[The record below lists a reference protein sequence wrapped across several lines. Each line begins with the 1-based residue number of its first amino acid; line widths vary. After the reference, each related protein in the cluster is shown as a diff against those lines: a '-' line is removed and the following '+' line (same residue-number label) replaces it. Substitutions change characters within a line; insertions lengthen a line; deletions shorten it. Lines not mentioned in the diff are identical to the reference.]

1 MMTTTDDGCRLATA
15 VDGPARAPSIVL
27 SNSLGTDM
35 RLWDGQVGRLSQTL
49 RVWRYDMRG
58 HGGSE
63 APAADYTIARLGRDL
78 LSIMDANAIATAHLC
93 GISIGG
99 AVSLWVAAHAP
110 ERVDRLVLANT
121 GARIGHDALW
131 NERIQIARTAGL
143 STLADA
149 AMGRWFTEPFRRC
162 EPAIVERFHGTIC
175 RTSVDGY
182 VGCCAALRD
191 ADLRP
196 DAKRITAKTLVIT
209 GTHDVAT
216 TTADG
221 RWLVEA
227 IAGAT
232 LVELDSAHLSNVERA
247 EAFNDTV
254 LAFLQS

>member
-1 MMTTTDDGCRLATA
+1 MITTTDDGCRLATA
-15 VDGPARAPSIVL
+15 VDGPAQAPSIVL

-35 RLWDGQVGRLSQTL
+35 RLWERQVARLSQTL

-58 HGGSE
+58 HGRSD

-78 LSIMDANAIATAHLC
+78 LSIMDANGIATAHLC

-131 NERIQIARTAGL
+131 NERIQVARTAGL

-149 AMGRWFTEPFRRC
+149 AMGRWFTEPFRRR
-162 EPAIVERFHGTIC
+162 EPAIVEQFHGTIC
-175 RTSVDGY
+175 RTCVDGY

-196 DAKRITAKTLVIT
+196 AAGRITAKTLVIT

-216 TTADG
+216 TPADG
-221 RWLVEA
+221 RWLAEA
-227 IAGAT
+227 IPGAT